1 MTTRSATT
9 TRRPARKRRRKIH
22 SRRAMTPHR
31 KRMLLGK
38 LVHVCRRALQ
48 RKFCRLR
55 NRSRRRRQRMGGDV
69 DEADKALYGKVQG
82 WMQQYAKNKGS
93 PSQIAKEDWYLLID
107 RAYNEAGVIKR
118 SKDIQE
124 MATLLSQAPVTVP
137 YAPSLTL
144 PAGTVPVT
152 SPMVGYGH
160 QLPYP
165 NTAKRMNTNERSGWK
180 KNLATAGAVAIDL
193 LGLMSGGLSPSPTT
207 TELVQLPFSNTGK
220 RVNTAKRVN
229 SNQPILNTNERRGW
243 KKNLETAGYA
253 VGGLLISALIVAAM
267 GAAIAHGAVVN
278 LPDLNFNGWGSSGSH
293 SRDSRPNPQQ
303 QPV

>member
-1 MTTRSATT
+1 
-9 TRRPARKRRRKIH
+9 
-22 SRRAMTPHR
+22 MTPHR

-55 NRSRRRRQRMGGDV
+55 NRSRRRRRQRMGGDV
-69 DEADKALYGKVQG
+69 DEADKALYAKVQG

-160 QLPYP
+160 QLPYT
-165 NTAKRMNTNERSGWK
+165 NTAKRVANTNERHGWK
-180 KNLATAGAVAIDL
+180 KNLATAGAVVGNL
-193 LGLMSGGLSPSPTT
+193 FGLGFFSLGSEAPPSPTT
-207 TELVQLPFSNTGK
+207 TEQLQLPSSNTAK
-220 RVNTAKRVN
+220 RVNTVKRVN

-243 KKNLETAGYA
+243 KKNLATAGIA
-253 VGGLLISALIVAAM
+253 AAGILLLFAAPIALMVNGGN
-267 GAAIAHGAVVN
+267 GADMNI
-278 LPDLNFNGWGSSGSH
+278 PYFDFGWGGSGSSGSH
-293 SRDSRPNPQQ
+293 SRDSRPHPQQQ

>member
-1 MTTRSATT
+1 
-9 TRRPARKRRRKIH
+9 
-22 SRRAMTPHR
+22 
-31 KRMLLGK
+31 
-38 LVHVCRRALQ
+38 
-48 RKFCRLR
+48 
-55 NRSRRRRQRMGGDV
+55 
-69 DEADKALYGKVQG
+69 
-82 WMQQYAKNKGS
+82 
-93 PSQIAKEDWYLLID
+93 
-107 RAYNEAGVIKR
+107 
-118 SKDIQE
+118 

-165 NTAKRMNTNERSGWK
+165 NTAKRM
-180 KNLATAGAVAIDL
+180 
-193 LGLMSGGLSPSPTT
+193 
-207 TELVQLPFSNTGK
+207 
-220 RVNTAKRVN
+220 
-229 SNQPILNTNERRGW
+229 NTNERRGW